1 MLTRTIAA
9 SGAVTAVTA
18 IATPMVTQNWDMPVS
33 FLVVWLVEGVAGTA
47 ACRPALV
54 LYSPS
59 LSV

>member
-9 SGAVTAVTA
+9 SGAMTAMTA
-18 IATPMVTQNWDMPVS
+18 IATPTAIQKWDMPVS
-33 FLVVWLVEGVAGTA
+33 FLVARLAGGVAGTD
-47 ACRPALV
+47 ACRRALV

>member
-18 IATPMVTQNWDMPVS
+18 IATPTAIQKWDMSVS
-33 FLVVWLVEGVAGTA
+33 FIVVRLAWGVAGTD
-47 ACRPALV
+47 ACRRALV
-54 LYSPS
+54 LYSQS